1 MKVNCGPGSVLA
13 DCTNY
18 VTEHIQTLING
29 HETKMNEKDAEHE
42 TKMKEKNA
50 EHETKMKE
58 KNAEHT
64 AKFDEMTDEMK

>member
-50 EHETKMKE
+50 EH
-58 KNAEHT
+58 T

>member
-29 HETKMNEKDAEHE
+29 HGTKMNEKD
-42 TKMKEKNA
+42 A